1 MKTRTRYTESQLREF
16 AVADQLRDAAQAE
29 RQAAEGPFY
38 PDRGIT
44 RESLLAY
51 AAECRASAASRSSLS

>member
-1 MKTRTRYTESQLREF
+1 MKTRTRYTDAQLLQF
-16 AVADQLRDAAQAE
+16 SIDDQLRDAAAAE

-38 PDRGIT
+38 PDRDIT

-51 AAECRASAASRSSLS
+51 AAECRATAARLAQS